1 MDRLIE
7 VALTTLWRTFSNT
20 AELSSK
26 SYRQVHISIKIHSR
40 GRAVSQ
46 LGDQPT
52 TACRSNQ
59 SQEEEVEMHSSSKRI
74 PLITF

>member
-7 VALTTLWRTFSNT
+7 AALTTLWQTFSNT

-26 SYRQVHISIKIHSR
+26 LYRQVHISIKIPSR

-46 LGDQPT
+46 LDGQST
-52 TACRSNQ
+52 CRSNP
-59 SQEEEVEMHSSSKRI
+59 SQEEELEVEIHSSSKRI
-74 PLITF
+74 RLITF